1 MPSETPEE
9 RGILRASIYYLCLF
23 AGENASEAA
32 DREQARPNDSLEAKL
47 SAAVSDWK
55 AKQKQKPKPPVDT
68 AKDLSGRG
76 PLSEQRRVPEGGT
89 KSQDWQLVPVRV
101 AQPPPL
107 SSLRCGLPS
116 PKYPSD
122 HISLVVDFRMFE
134 Q

>member
-1 MPSETPEE
+1 MKI
-9 RGILRASIYYLCLF
+9 GVFLQLRMCSLCLF
-23 AGENASEAA
+23 AGVVVSEAA
-32 DREQARPNDSLEAKL
+32 DREQGRPKDSLEAKL

-55 AKQKQKPKPPVDT
+55 AKQRQKPPVAA
-68 AKDLSGRG
+68 AKGLPGRDSQ
-76 PLSEQRRVPEGGT
+76 SEQMKAAGGGRKGQGWRLT
-89 KSQDWQLVPVRV
+89 PVRA

>member
-1 MPSETPEE
+1 MK
-9 RGILRASIYYLCLF
+9 RGISKSKVYSLCSS
-23 AGENASEAA
+23 AGVNVSEAA
-32 DREQARPNDSLEAKL
+32 DREQAGPKDSLEAKL

-55 AKQKQKPKPPVDT
+55 AKQKQKPPVGA
-68 AKDLSGRG
+68 AKGLPERASLD
-76 PLSEQRRVPEGGT
+76 EKRRAAEGGL
-89 KSQDWQLVPVRV
+89 KGRDWQLTPVRV

-122 HISLVVDFRMFE
+122 HISLVVDFRMLE

>member
-1 MPSETPEE
+1 MCS
-9 RGILRASIYYLCLF
+9 LCLS
-23 AGENASEAA
+23 AGVAVSEAV
-32 DREQARPNDSLEAKL
+32 DREQGRPKDSLEAKL

-55 AKQKQKPKPPVDT
+55 AKQKQKPPV
-68 AKDLSGRG
+68 AASKGLPGRG
-76 PLSEQRRVPEGGT
+76 SLNEERRAAEGVPKGRG
-89 KSQDWQLVPVRV
+89 WQLAPVRV

-122 HISLVVDFRMFE
+122 HISLVVDFKMFE